1 MYRQA
6 EVAALWTFVLWT
18 DVTPTNGRMSVAGW
32 GDRTDDCSMRNRLRI
47 SFIAAALAVTALAA
61 GAPSASAGLLVES
74 APDCTPKPT
83 TQPFAPWND
92 STPYNLAPGGS
103 FEGGAGSWSLTG
115 GASLVTGNEPWKVAG
130 STHSRSLRLPP
141 GATATSPVICVGIE
155 HPSLRFFA
163 KNNRA
168 LLSSMT
174 VEVIVET
181 SLGLKTA
188 VPIGVLLPNGQ
199 WKPSPKIWIIANLLP
214 LLPGEH
220 TPVQFRVRSVG
231 LGTWSVDDFYVDP
244 RHR

>member
-1 MYRQA
+1 MSVAKRRDRA
-6 EVAALWTFVLWT
+6 DHGSMSNRLRTSLIAASLAVAALGL
-18 DVTPTNGRMSVAGW
+18 S
-32 GDRTDDCSMRNRLRI
+32 
-47 SFIAAALAVTALAA
+47 
-61 GAPSASAGLLVES
+61 APAASAGLLVES

-83 TQPFAPWND
+83 TQPFKPWGD
-92 STPYNLAPGGS
+92 STQYNLAPGGS
-103 FEGGAGSWSLTG
+103 FEGGAGSWSLAG
-115 GASLVTGNEPWKVAG
+115 GASIEKGNEPWKVAG
-130 STHSRSLRLPP
+130 AGHSRSLRLPP

-168 LLSSMT
+168 LLSTMT

-181 SLGLKTA
+181 SLGLKAA
-188 VPIGVLLPNGQ
+188 VPIGLLLPNGQ
-199 WKPSPKIWIIANLLP
+199 WKPGPKIWIIANLLP

>member
-1 MYRQA
+1 M
-6 EVAALWTFVLWT
+6 
-18 DVTPTNGRMSVAGW
+18 DVRSMDGRSPPSGRMSVAKRR
-32 GDRTDDCSMRNRLRI
+32 DRADHCPMSNRLRT
-47 SFIAAALAVTALAA
+47 SLIAASLAVVALGSRRARPP
-61 GAPSASAGLLVES
+61 APDCSWQS

-83 TQPFAPWND
+83 TQPFKPWGD

-103 FEGGAGSWSLTG
+103 FEGGAGSWSLSG
-115 GASLVTGNEPWKVAG
+115 GASIVTGNEPWKVAG

-141 GATATSPVICVGIE
+141 GATATSPVICVGLE
-155 HPSLRFFA
+155 HPTIRFFA

-168 LLSSMT
+168 LLSTMT

-181 SLGLKTA
+181 SLGLKAA

-199 WKPSPKIWIIANLLP
+199 WKPSPKIWVVANLLP
-214 LLPGEH
+214 LLPGQH
-220 TPVQFRVRSVG
+220 TPVQFRLRSVR